1 MDWKYWN
8 DKNIFVKLKSGAV
21 YSGKV
26 IDVDVSIDLVWITII
41 DKFDKRV
48 TFVHSE
54 IEKIKEEEIDDSHK
68 VL

>member
-1 MDWKYWN
+1 MDWKYWD

-26 IDVDVSIDLVWITII
+26 IDVDVSKNELLIWITLI
-41 DKFDKRV
+41 DKFGKRV

-54 IEKIKEEEIDDSHK
+54 IEKIKEEGDDPY
-68 VL
+68 

>member
-1 MDWKYWN
+1 MDWKYWD

-26 IDVDVSIDLVWITII
+26 IDVDTSNGTLIWITLI
-41 DKFDKRV
+41 DKFGKRV

-54 IEKIKEEEIDDSHK
+54 IEKIKEEEIENE
-68 VL
+68 